1 MIFVSVILPYYKK
14 KRFIKKTINSIINQ
28 SYKNFEIIIID
39 DENSKQSIKVLKE
52 IKKISKKILV
62 FKNKKNLGAGLSR
75 NKAIKFAKGKFIAF
89 CDGDDLWKKSKLSK
103 QIDFMKKLNADFS
116 YTSYNI
122 INDGG
127 SIIKSFIADSK
138 MNYDK
143 LLKSCDIGLS
153 TVMINSK
160 IFKNNNFKFPKIIT
174 KEDYVLWLKLS
185 INGVKMFGLK
195 EKLTSWR
202 KAEKSLSSNSLQKIF
217 DGYKVYRYYLKFN
230 IIKSF
235 LYLIRLSFYSLN
247 KR

>member
-1 MIFVSVILPYYKK
+1 MILVSVILPYYKK
-14 KRFIKKTINSIINQ
+14 EKFIKKTITSIINQ
-28 SYKNFEIIIID
+28 SYQNFEIIIID
-39 DENSKQSIKVLKE
+39 DENSSQSTKVLKE

-62 FKNKKNLGAGLSR
+62 FKNQKNLGAGLSR

-89 CDGDDLWKKSKLSK
+89 CDCDDLWKKTKLKK
-103 QIDFMKKLNADFS
+103 QINFMKNLNANFS
-116 YTSYNI
+116 FTSYEI
-122 INDGG
+122 INNRGTV
-127 SIIKSFIADSK
+127 IKSLIADSE
-138 MNYDK
+138 MNYHK

-160 IFKNNNFKFPKIIT
+160 IFKNKNFKFPKIIT

-185 INGVKMFGLK
+185 INGVKMFGLNQ
-195 EKLTSWR
+195 KLTSWR

-235 LYLIRLSFYSLN
+235 LYLIRLSFNSLD
-247 KR
+247 KK